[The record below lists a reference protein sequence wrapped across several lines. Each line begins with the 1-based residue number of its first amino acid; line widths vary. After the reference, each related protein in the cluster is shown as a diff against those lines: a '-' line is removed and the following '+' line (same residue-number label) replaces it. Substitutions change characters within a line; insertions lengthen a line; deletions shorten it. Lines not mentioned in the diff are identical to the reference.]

1 MHHVE
6 TEQIVEAPPET
17 VWAKYTDHVGWSRW
31 AGLGNVTL
39 EREGSPTKN
48 GVGAIRVFN
57 NGIKVREEVL
67 SFEAPSRMTYR
78 LVSGAFPLTNH
89 LGTVLFEPHPQGT
102 RVVWRC
108 QFDSRLP
115 FVGGLIE
122 KSLQRLFSKTLSRL
136 VRKGMSAETG
146 ASGTAGTTSAT
157 A

>member
-6 TEQIVEAPPET
+6 AEQIIEAPPEA
-17 VWAKYTDHVGWSRW
+17 VWGKYTDHVGWGDW
-31 AGLGNVTL
+31 AGMGKVSL
-39 EREGSPTKN
+39 EREGSPTRN

-57 NGIKVREEVL
+57 AGMKVREEVM
-67 SFEAPSRMTYR
+67 SFEVPSRMTYR

-89 LGTVLFEPHPQGT
+89 LGTVVFEPHPKGT

-108 QFDSRLP
+108 QFESRLP

-122 KSLQRLFSKTLSRL
+122 KSLQRLFAKTLSRFA
-136 VRKGMSAETG
+136 RKGMSAASSSAG
-146 ASGTAGTTSAT
+146 ATRAT